1 VRPKFIATLSFRG
14 FEISPDDIQL
24 LVGLAPAPMLVSRG
38 DSSKPGRTP
47 FRRSVASWSIEF
59 EDSARLGE
67 MIPAL
72 IEYIGGEDHLLT
84 IRDKV
89 APEFFEI
96 DISMWIKN
104 SAEQEG
110 GSIGAETI
118 AMLARLGASL
128 SFGFYDRELA

>member
-1 VRPKFIATLSFRG
+1 MRPKFIATISFRG
-14 FEISPDDIQL
+14 FEISPDDIQR
-24 LVGLAPAPMLVSRG
+24 LVGSIPASMLVSQGNSR
-38 DSSKPGRTP
+38 KPGGTP

-59 EDSARLGE
+59 EDSATLDE

-84 IRDKV
+84 VRDKV
-89 APEFFEI
+89 APEFFGI

-104 SAEQEG
+104 SVEQEG

-118 AMLARLGASL
+118 AVLARLGSSL
-128 SFGFYDRELA
+128 SFGFYDRENA